1 VERKALSACRIVLP
15 RSADQ
20 PSECGALGQ
29 HLRYLVETGAVEL
42 LAPFAMDR
50 IRQLSGGSL
59 QVLAPTANE
68 LMPTG
73 WRWPLACALLSEIGG
88 EVTFTV
94 LSGAAGLNV
103 LMVLALVP
111 VALRCR

>member
-1 VERKALSACRIVLP
+1 
-15 RSADQ
+15 
-20 PSECGALGQ
+20 
-29 HLRYLVETGAVEL
+29 
-42 LAPFAMDR
+42 MDR